1 MEESVLYVVGGKR
14 LLDAVASGLG
24 LLVLSP
30 LLVWVAWRVW
40 RHDGRPVF
48 FAHARTAR
56 GGRTFSLLKFRSMV
70 RNAASIGPSYTDAGD
85 PRITPMG
92 AWLRRTSL
100 DELPQLINVL
110 RGDMSLVGP
119 RPDTPGQTAALPP
132 EAAARRWSVRPGITG
147 WAQVN
152 GRSAIAPDMRLVLD
166 LEYVDRVSLRL
177 DLQILLRTIC
187 MAVRRTD
194 AAW

>member
-1 MEESVLYVVGGKR
+1 MLYRAFGKR
-14 LLDAVASGLG
+14 TLDVLASGLG
-24 LLVLSP
+24 LVLLSP
-30 LLVWVAWRVW
+30 VLVWVAWLVW
-40 RHDGRPVF
+40 RHDGRPVL
-48 FAHARTAR
+48 FAHARSAR
-56 GGRTFSLLKFRSMV
+56 GGGDFPLLKFRSMV

-85 PRITPMG
+85 PRITPIG

-100 DELPQLINVL
+100 DELPQLVNVL

-119 RPDTPGQTAALPP
+119 RPDTPGQTQALPP
-132 EAAARRWSVRPGITG
+132 DVAARRWSVRPGITG

-152 GRSAIAPDMRLVLD
+152 GRSAITPETRLALD
-166 LEYVDRVSLRL
+166 LDYVDRVGLRL
-177 DLQILLRTIC
+177 DLQIITRTIW